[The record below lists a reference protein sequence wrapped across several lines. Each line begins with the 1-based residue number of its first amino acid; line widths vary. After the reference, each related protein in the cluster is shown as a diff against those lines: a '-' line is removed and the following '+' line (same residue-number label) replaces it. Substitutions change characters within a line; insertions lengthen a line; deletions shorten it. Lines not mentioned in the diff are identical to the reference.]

1 MEEVVIF
8 RDNQSLKIGHI
19 VPNNEPSEHKY
30 MQCYT
35 VSTTYISKYICICK
49 YIYTFSKN

>member
-8 RDNQSLKIGHI
+8 RDNQRPKIGHI